1 MHSIQLAAVRVRRT
15 TGSVKDEVVAAGRLP
30 KRRRRVAASIVAAI
44 ASLALGVAAAASW
57 AWRDLDTPV
66 ALPPGG
72 AVVSIAPGETFRVTS
87 QRLQAAGVVR
97 HDWVVRWWAR
107 WQGLDRLV
115 RSGDYRFDQ
124 PLSPRAV
131 LAVLRSPSAALHRV
145 TIPEGS
151 TVSQVA
157 TLLAAAGYG
166 GADVFLCLA
175 RDADFLASLSAP
187 ASGLEGYL
195 FPDTYAFAWSTP
207 PEQILT
213 AMAQRFQEET
223 ASLQAPRRASGMSE
237 QAMVILASIIE
248 KEAAAATERALISG
262 VFHNRLRL
270 GMPLQSDPTT
280 IYGRDGYD
288 ALAHGAPTH
297 ADLGVESPY
306 NTYLHGGLPPG
317 PICNPGRAALAAAVA
332 PADVPFVYFV
342 ARNDGTHVF
351 SRTLEEHNRAVAR
364 FQRGVVRGNPVA
376 GNPVAGNP

>member
-1 MHSIQLAAVRVRRT
+1 MAAY
-15 TGSVKDEVVAAGRLP
+15 GLVAL
-30 KRRRRVAASIVAAI
+30 V
-44 ASLALGVAAAASW
+44 SLAIGLAAAALW
-57 AWRDLDTPV
+57 GWRYLGTPA

-87 QRLQAAGVVR
+87 ERLEAAGIVR
-97 HDWVVRWWAR
+97 HGWVVRWWAR

-115 RSGDYRFDQ
+115 RSGEYRFDQ
-124 PLSPRAV
+124 PLSPLAV

-157 TLLAAAGYG
+157 DLLAAAGYG
-166 GADVFLCLA
+166 GADVFLCLV
-175 RDADFLASLSAP
+175 RDADFLASVDAP
-187 ASGLEGYL
+187 VSGLEGHL

-207 PEQILT
+207 PVQILT
-213 AMAQRFQEET
+213 AMAQRFHEQT
-223 ASLQAPRRASGMSE
+223 ASLQALRRARGMSE
-237 QAMVILASIIE
+237 QAMVTLASMIE

-280 IYGRDGYD
+280 VYGREG
-288 ALAHGAPTH
+288 LARGAPTH

-306 NTYLHGGLPPG
+306 NTYLHAGLPPG
-317 PICNPGRAALAAAVA
+317 PICNPGRAALEAAVA

-342 ARNDGTHVF
+342 ARNDGTHEF
-351 SRTLEEHNRAVAR
+351 SRSLEEHNRAVAR
-364 FQRGVVRGNPVA
+364 FQRGGARGTSGPANP
-376 GNPVAGNP
+376 